1 MRSVKVTTQLYR
13 KLFSTFHERLPSL
26 KPEILKRLQKECANV
41 RALAKPP
48 TRYAEPCGRA
58 PRMQNLLEIT
68 VHFLPPV
75 QMAMISGGSNVLT
88 RWQRRMAWQT
98 SLIGCSCSSNGLN
111 YSAAKACLKTHEAEL
126 MPSICC
132 YVVWTGKNWWRLL
145 YLPSLNNRLTK

>member
-48 TRYAEPCGRA
+48 TRYRDPCGRA

-75 QMAMISGGSNVLT
+75 QMAMISGGSNVFNEMTKTDGMTDIIDRLFLLFQWLELFRCKGMPQDT
-88 RWQRRMAWQT
+88 RSRANALDLLLCCVDREKLMEA
-98 SLIGCSCSSNGLN
+98 IIP
-111 YSAAKACLKTHEAEL
+111 AKFK
-126 MPSICC
+126 
-132 YVVWTGKNWWRLL
+132 
-145 YLPSLNNRLTK
+145 